1 MDGLEALP
9 PFQFSPVGAM
19 AFRFPYLH
27 AAPSMGPSACIPAL
41 SPSSQVR
48 AEEGEE
54 ERYLDISS
62 CRRLVTEEENLSQ
75 ESHLAGQVAEEG
87 KKRFSTNKYSRQ
99 VLDISRT

>member
-9 PFQFSPVGAM
+9 PFQFSPVEAM

-27 AAPSMGPSACIPAL
+27 TAPSMGLSACIPAL

-48 AEEGEE
+48 AEEE